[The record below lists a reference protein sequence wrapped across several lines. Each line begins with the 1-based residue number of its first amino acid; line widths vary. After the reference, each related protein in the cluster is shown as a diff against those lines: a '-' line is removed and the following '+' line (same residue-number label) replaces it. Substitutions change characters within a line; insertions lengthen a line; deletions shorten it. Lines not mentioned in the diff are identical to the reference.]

1 VRDRLITI
9 LTCVATVMAADRS
22 AAHPVPSF
30 TYDRT
35 IRVKLTAKSIVID
48 YRIELNDFTIF
59 KDGSEII
66 DAAEFARLNLPR
78 KIRDAFAKAIAP
90 HMAER
95 LMAWQDGSPLVFRL
109 ANKPDWNREHLYFD
123 FVFTAEWPAPPA
135 LGQKFR
141 LNLEKPPR
149 DSIHL
154 ENGRIDLAFAADPT
168 VSLANKV
175 EPSAELRA
183 KTDLNPAEFGSAVFR
198 QLAATIEPV
207 EQKPEPPLETLTP
220 APPSKPPSTISQL
233 RKRGLTA
240 LLESDLGLGLL
251 LLLAL
256 GFGAAHALTPGHGKT
271 LVAAYLVG
279 ERGTVGHAV
288 LLGIVTTVTHTGVV
302 IILAAMLP
310 WLLARVAVEHVQ
322 AILGFVGG
330 ILIAGMGLWLLLK
343 RLSGQADHVHL
354 GGADHHHH
362 GHGHHHHD
370 IPSGDKV
377 RIWNLIMLGVSGG
390 IVPCWDAIALL
401 AWSIA
406 AHQVRLGLPLL
417 LAFSAGLAGVLVL
430 VGVLVVKL
438 KGFGSSKLGE
448 GRLVKALPILSAIAV
463 TLLGAWLCLDSVT
476 GK

>member
-1 VRDRLITI
+1 MIGAIGLF
-9 LTCVATVMAADRS
+9 AARA

-35 IRVKLTAKSIVID
+35 IRVKLTAKGVTVN

-66 DAAEFARLNLPR
+66 APAEFARLNLPR

-95 LMAWQDGSPLVFRL
+95 LLAWQGEAPLTFRL
-109 ANKPDWNREHLYFD
+109 TNKPDWNRDHLYFD
-123 FVFTAEWPAPPA
+123 FVFEADWATPPA
-135 LGQKFR
+135 AGQKFR
-141 LNLEKPPR
+141 LNVEKPPK

-154 ENGRIDLAFAADPT
+154 ESGRIDLAFASDPT
-168 VSLANKV
+168 VKLSNRT
-175 EPSAELRA
+175 EPNSELRA
-183 KTDLNPAEFGSAVFR
+183 RTDLNPAEFESAAFR
-198 QLAATIEPV
+198 QLSATIEPAEV
-207 EQKPEPPLETLTP
+207 KTPQAPAAQPDSPPPQET
-220 APPSKPPSTISQL
+220 ASTIAQL

-240 LLESDLGLGLL
+240 LLDSDLGLGLL

-288 LLGIVTTVTHTGVV
+288 LLGIVTTITHTGVV

-310 WLLARVAVEHVQ
+310 WLLARVAAEQVQ

-354 GGADHHHH
+354 GGGHHHHH
-362 GHGHHHHD
+362 GHGNSHGHAHA
-370 IPSGDKV
+370 PANGEKV

-390 IVPCWDAIALL
+390 IIPCWDAIALL

-406 AHQVRLGLPLL
+406 AHQVQLGLPLL

-430 VGVLVVKL
+430 VGVMVVKL